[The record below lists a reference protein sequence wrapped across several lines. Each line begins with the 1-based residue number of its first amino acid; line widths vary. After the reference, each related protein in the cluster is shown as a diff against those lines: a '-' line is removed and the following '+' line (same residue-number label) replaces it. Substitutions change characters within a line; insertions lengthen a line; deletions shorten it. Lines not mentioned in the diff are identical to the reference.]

1 MDKDRLFPH
10 LILWICR
17 HLSTA
22 ASKNH
27 GFSCCSGMFDVL
39 RTLRSLFGNQVW
51 QLSLSDHGCC
61 SCANAGIEVIPA
73 RRFGS
78 GARCRRWLFLG
89 MLFACFLKIS
99 PDFRF
104 FYRFTID
111 LYIKIVVIVNADFS
125 VDKSLFFNRI
135 NRLRAK

>member
-1 MDKDRLFPH
+1 MSPLAF
-10 LILWICR
+10 
-17 HLSTA
+17 
-22 ASKNH
+22 
-27 GFSCCSGMFDVL
+27 FF
-39 RTLRSLFGNQVW
+39 
-51 QLSLSDHGCC
+51 
-61 SCANAGIEVIPA
+61 E
-73 RRFGS
+73 
-78 GARCRRWLFLG
+78 